1 MPDLVHAVRQKLG
14 IKYVD
19 AKVLVAEARQVCE
32 VEGNDD
38 VPTERYDEV
47 VEEAC
52 EIFAD
57 YPPDKQNS
65 MKQPLTPPPTSTTT
79 AAEVVIP
86 AWKQKALAACH
97 KLENDYES
105 KQAAAHATE
114 VVQRQ
119 LRDEGVPAEQIAATK
134 VTHVRKLEEAAAA
147 AAAAPGGSGPG
158 QPTVRTYTCACVIQ

>member
-32 VEGNDD
+32 VAGDDD
-38 VPTERYDEV
+38 VPTERHDEV

-65 MKQPLTPPPTSTTT
+65 MKQPLTPSSSSSTTT
-79 AAEVVIP
+79 AEVVIP
-86 AWKQKALAACH
+86 AWKQKALAACQ
-97 KLENDYES
+97 KLESDYES
-105 KQAAAHATE
+105 KQAAVQATE
-114 VVQRQ
+114 AVQRQ
-119 LRDEGVPAEQIAATK
+119 LREEGVPAEDIASTK
-134 VTHVRKLEEAAAA
+134 VMQVRKLEEAAAT
-147 AAAAPGGSGPG
+147 APGNGPG
-158 QPTVRTYTCACVIQ
+158 QLTVRTYTCACVIQ